1 MSDRLGTAHISPC
14 CGTASAR
21 FPVAASIR
29 NAASAIAF
37 VFVVSG
43 CAINGNSLPSVTS
56 GEDLVTNA
64 VNEETKPEGVDGT
77 DAKVITQVVTTVPT
91 PRQNMA
97 LNWSNPETGSTGTVM
112 SIDTFKGKHGQM
124 CRGFKTSV
132 NSFMGVALY
141 NGETCKVRED
151 RWLLTWFK
159 PAE

>member
-1 MSDRLGTAHISPC
+1 MSDNSGRAFIEPC
-14 CGTASAR
+14 CGTSDAR
-21 FPVAASIR
+21 LPYAGSVR
-29 NAASAIAF
+29 NAASALAMAAF
-37 VFVVSG
+37 LSG
-43 CAINGNSLPSVTS
+43 CAVGGNSLATISS
-56 GEDLVTNA
+56 GEQLVTNA
-64 VNEETKPEGVDGT
+64 VNEETKTEGVDGT
-77 DAKVITQVVTTVPT
+77 DAKVITDVVATVPT

-97 LNWSNPETGSTGTVM
+97 LNWSNPETGSTGTVL
-112 SIDTFKGKHGQM
+112 SIDAFKGKHGQI